1 MRHINPAHLRRQ
13 RGVASV
19 EFALLLV
26 PLLIIAFGA
35 LEYGRLLHHYETLV
49 KSTRSAARLI
59 AQRNPEDESSY
70 AIALSEARCMA
81 VYGVLQCTEDQIP
94 LVPGLRRSHIR
105 ICDRS
110 SVAECDDLSLDDI
123 KNVATGSDTGTL
135 NLVVVRISGYE
146 FSFLGLP
153 FTGAGSSLS
162 FQPIQSV
169 MRQGL

>member
-1 MRHINPAHLRRQ
+1 MRYIKPAHLRCQ

-19 EFALLLV
+19 EFALLLI
-26 PLLIIAFGA
+26 PLLVIAFGA
-35 LEYGRLLHHYETLV
+35 LEYGRLLYHYETLV

-59 AQRNPEDESSY
+59 AQRDPENQSTY
-70 AIALSEARCMA
+70 AIAQSEARCLA
-81 VYGVLQCTEDQIP
+81 VYGVLQCDDDQLP
-94 LVPGLRRSHIR
+94 LVPGLKRSNVK

-110 SVAECDDLSLDDI
+110 SVAQCDGLSLSDV
-123 KNVATGSDTGTL
+123 KSVATGSDTGTL

>member
-1 MRHINPAHLRRQ
+1 MRRLNAPPLHRQ
-13 RGVASV
+13 RGVAAV

-35 LEYGRLLHHYETLV
+35 LEYGRLLYHYDSVV
-49 KSTRSAARLI
+49 KSVRSAARLI
-59 AQRNPEDESSY
+59 AQRNPDDELSY
-70 AIALSEARCMA
+70 ANALSEARCLA
-81 VYGVLQCTEDQIP
+81 VYGVLQCTEDQVP
-94 LVPGLRRSHIR
+94 LVPGLRLSHVR
-105 ICDRS
+105 ICDRK
-110 SVAECDDLSLDDI
+110 SVAECDGLSISEI
-123 KNVATGSDTGTL
+123 KSVATGSDTGTL
-135 NLVVVRISGYE
+135 NLVMVRISGYE

>member
-1 MRHINPAHLRRQ
+1 MRHFSHISPCRQ

-26 PLLIIAFGA
+26 PLLVIAFGA
-35 LEYGRLLHHYETLV
+35 LEYGRLLYHYDTVV
-49 KSTRSAARLI
+49 KSVRSAARLV
-59 AQRNPEDESSY
+59 AQRNPDEPSSY
-70 AIALSEARCMA
+70 TTALSEARCLA
-81 VYGVLQCTEDQIP
+81 VYGVPQCTQTQEP
-94 LVPGLRRSHIR
+94 LVPGLALSNVK

-110 SVAECDDLSLDDI
+110 SVTECAGLSLSDV

-135 NLVVVRISGYE
+135 NLVVVRITGYE

-153 FTGAGSSLS
+153 FTGAGGSLV

>member
-1 MRHINPAHLRRQ
+1 MRHSTYRHHRRQ
-13 RGVASV
+13 QGAASV

-26 PLLIIAFGA
+26 PLLVIAFGV
-35 LEYGRLLHHYETLV
+35 LEYGRLLYHYDTVV
-49 KSTRSAARLI
+49 KSVRSAARLV
-59 AQRNPEDESSY
+59 AQKNPDEQSSY
-70 AIALSEARCMA
+70 TTALSEARCLA
-81 VYGVLQCTEDQIP
+81 VYGVMDCSQNQEP
-94 LVPGLRRSHIR
+94 LAPGLRLSHVR

-110 SVAECDDLSLDDI
+110 SVTACDGLSLSDV

-135 NLVVVRISGYE
+135 NLVVVQISGYE

-153 FTGAGSSLS
+153 FTGAASTLV

>member
-1 MRHINPAHLRRQ
+1 MRHSSSIPYRRQ

-26 PLLIIAFGA
+26 PLLVIGFGVI
-35 LEYGRLLHHYETLV
+35 EYGRLLYHYDTVV
-49 KSTRSAARLI
+49 KSVRSAARLI
-59 AQRNPEDESSY
+59 AQANPDDLY
-70 AIALSEARCMA
+70 RYPIALSEARCLA
-81 VYGVLQCTEDQIP
+81 VYGVLQCNQNQDP
-94 LVPGLRRSHIR
+94 LVPGLKLSHIK

-110 SVAECDDLSLDDI
+110 SVAECDGWTLRDV
-123 KNVATGSDTGTL
+123 KNVVTGNDTGTL
-135 NLVVVRISGYE
+135 NLVVVRITGYE

-153 FTGAGSSLS
+153 FTGADSSLV

>member
-1 MRHINPAHLRRQ
+1 MRHHPPPLRRQ

-26 PLLIIAFGA
+26 PLLILAFGA
-35 LEYGRLLHHYETLV
+35 LEYGRLLYHYDTVV
-49 KSTRSAARLI
+49 KSVRSAARLI
-59 AQRNPEDESSY
+59 AQRNPDDQSSY
-70 AIALSEARCMA
+70 TIALSEARCLA
-81 VYGVLQCTEDQIP
+81 VYGVLQCNENQEP
-94 LVPGLRRSHIR
+94 LVPGLRLSHVR
-105 ICDRS
+105 ICDRQ
-110 SVAECDDLSLDDI
+110 SVTECDGLSLSDI
-123 KNVATGSDTGTL
+123 KGVATGSDTGTL
-135 NLVVVRISGYE
+135 NLVMVRISGYE

>member
-1 MRHINPAHLRRQ
+1 MRSPSCIHPRRQ

-26 PLLIIAFGA
+26 PLLTIAFGA
-35 LEYGRLLHHYETLV
+35 MEYGRLLYQYDTVV
-49 KSTRSAARLI
+49 KSVRSAARLV
-59 AQRNPEDESSY
+59 AQRNPDEPASY
-70 AIALSEARCMA
+70 TTALSEARCLA
-81 VYGVLQCTEDQIP
+81 VYGALQCSQNQEP
-94 LVPGLRRSHIR
+94 LVPGLMLSHVK

-110 SVAECDDLSLDDI
+110 SVTECDGLSINDV
-123 KNVATGSDTGTL
+123 KTVATGNDTGTL
-135 NLVVVRISGYE
+135 HLVVIRITGYE

-153 FTGAGSSLS
+153 FTGAGGSMV